1 MTQNPPLIFS
11 SSAWQVFFTIKNA
24 SFLGDSIHMGF
35 YCRLKHRDVHR
46 LHGHRSGRIHPNNFE
61 QKSKRPSD
69 APEARDWNAQLY
81 QGFQV
86 SAVIDF
92 RLTKTTLVKIR
103 RSLQLTMSG
112 DTFHTL
118 NEGDHARFKQKLQV
132 QPPALFGKLIPS
144 KIQKQPNFRSS
155 RQLSIV
161 EIEDEFVRDFEQ
173 SRN

>member
-1 MTQNPPLIFS
+1 
-11 SSAWQVFFTIKNA
+11 
-24 SFLGDSIHMGF
+24 
-35 YCRLKHRDVHR
+35 
-46 LHGHRSGRIHPNNFE
+46 
-61 QKSKRPSD
+61 
-69 APEARDWNAQLY
+69 
-81 QGFQV
+81 
-86 SAVIDF
+86 
-92 RLTKTTLVKIR
+92 
-103 RSLQLTMSG
+103 MSG